1 MTTSTY
7 SSPDTETTHDNL
19 WQKGLIAA
27 VVATVIN
34 LILFGIG
41 ALMGG
46 LMVQDV
52 ANPAAYMPVS
62 WFMVILMTV
71 IPVLLGTGVY
81 WVLRRIMPNQATTVF
96 VIIALAVAL
105 LSMFGPIT
113 MAQTGMDKALLA
125 AMHIISGVSLV
136 WFTTR

>member
-7 SSPDTETTHDNL
+7 SSPETATTHDNL

-34 LILFGIG
+34 LILYAIG

-46 LMVQDV
+46 LMVQDM

-81 WVLRRIMPNQATTVF
+81 WVLRRMMPNQATMIF
-96 VIIALAVAL
+96 VIGALAVAL
-105 LSMFGPIT
+105 LSLFGPIT
-113 MAQTGMDKALLA
+113 MAQTVMDKMLLS
-125 AMHIISGVSLV
+125 AMHIVAGVSLV